1 MAKIYFDL
9 IQLGLWEIDNVP
21 IRWRSDVQAML
32 DEE

>member
-1 MAKIYFDL
+1 
-9 IQLGLWEIDNVP
+9 LGLWEIENVP